1 MSFTDP
7 VKVKPGESEKE
18 CPRVSVGA
26 FESEY
31 LSEDGLTH
39 VKISTQNGSRKRH
52 MARLDLSKLTTDP
65 FDESKKVEISSSV
78 YLVLDRP
85 LAGFTN
91 AELKTLVEGLTTFL
105 TASTGANI
113 KKLIA
118 SES

>member
-1 MSFTDP
+1 
-7 VKVKPGESEKE
+7 
-18 CPRVSVGA
+18 
-26 FESEY
+26 
-31 LSEDGLTH
+31 
-39 VKISTQNGSRKRH
+39 

-65 FDESKKVEISSSV
+65 FDETQKVEVSASV

-91 AELKTLVEGLTTFL
+91 AELKLLVEGLTTFL